1 MSQVRV
7 IMIYLAWALLWAVVQ
22 TALLWSVGF
31 SARVAVSDA
40 LLTNLLL
47 TVGGYAMGTGL
58 RYYQPNIR
66 EAAHLVG
73 WSLGL
78 AVLSTMVFY
87 WVTTR
92 AFRGD
97 VVYLDFVDA
106 TLAVRFLFTWLMV
119 LLLLLLSWFWFYTL
133 ERQQDEQRRAAAEK
147 LAREAELHTLRQ
159 QLQPHFLF
167 NSLNSISA
175 LVGAKPEQARKMI
188 QQLSDFLRG
197 TLRKDNQQQVSLT
210 DELQHLELY
219 LEIEKVRFGH
229 RLQTAIEV
237 QNETMNMHLPALL
250 LQPVV
255 ENAIK
260 FGLYDTIGDTVISI
274 KATAQD
280 HHLLLQVQNPYDPA
294 TARPQQGTGFGLS
307 SVQRRLYLLYA
318 RQDLL
323 QTRQEENQFIT
334 TIQIPQK
341 NDEVPDHRR

>member
-1 MSQVRV
+1 MSPSRV
-7 IMIYLAWALLWAVVQ
+7 ILAYLVWALLWAAVQ
-22 TALLWSVGF
+22 AVLLWWIGF
-31 SARVAVSDA
+31 SLYVAATDA

-47 TVGGYAMGTGL
+47 TAGGYAMGTGL
-58 RYYQPNIR
+58 RYYQPSIK
-66 EAAHLVG
+66 EAAYLLG
-73 WSLGL
+73 WSMGL
-78 AVLSTMVFY
+78 AAVSTALFY
-87 WVTTR
+87 WVTSR
-92 AFRGD
+92 VFAGD

-106 TLAVRFLFTWLMV
+106 TLPVRFVFTWLLV

-133 ERQQDEQRRAAAEK
+133 ERQQDEQRRATAEK

-175 LVGAKPEQARKMI
+175 LVVARPEQARRMI

-197 TLRKDNQQQVSLT
+197 TLRKDNQQQVSLA
-210 DELQHLELY
+210 DELKHLELY

-260 FGLYDTIGDTVISI
+260 FGLYDTVGDTVINI
-274 KATAQD
+274 KATIQD
-280 HHLLLQVQNPYDPA
+280 HHLLLQVQNPYDPI
-294 TARPQQGTGFGLS
+294 TARPQHGTGFGLS

-323 QTRQEENQFIT
+323 QTKQEENQFIT
-334 TIQIPQK
+334 SIKIPQK
-341 NDEVPDHRR
+341 L

>member
-1 MSQVRV
+1 MSPSR
-7 IMIYLAWALLWAVVQ
+7 IILAYLGWALLWAVVQ
-22 TALLWSVGF
+22 AVLIWTAGF
-31 SARVAVSDA
+31 SLTVAVSDA

-47 TVGGYAMGTGL
+47 TIGGYAMGAGL
-58 RYYQPNIR
+58 RYYQPSIK
-66 EAAHLVG
+66 EAAYLLA
-73 WSLGL
+73 WSMGL

-87 WVTTR
+87 WLTTR
-92 AFRGD
+92 VHKGD

-106 TLAVRFLFTWLMV
+106 TLPARFVFTWLLV

-133 ERQQDEQRRAAAEK
+133 ERQQDEQRRATAEK

-175 LVGAKPEQARKMI
+175 LVVARPEQARKMI

-197 TLRKDNQQQVSLT
+197 TLRKDDQQQVPLS
-210 DELQHLELY
+210 DELKQLELY

-237 QNETMNMHLPALL
+237 QNETMNMRLPVLL

-260 FGLYDTIGDTVISI
+260 FGLYDTVGDTVISI

-294 TARPQQGTGFGLS
+294 TTRPQRGTGFGLS

-323 QTRQEENQFIT
+323 QTQQQDDQFIT
-334 TIQIPQK
+334 SIKIPQK
-341 NDEVPDHRR
+341 ND

>member
-1 MSQVRV
+1 MSPSRV
-7 IMIYLAWALLWAVVQ
+7 ILAYLVWALLWAAVQ
-22 TALLWSVGF
+22 TVLLWSVGF
-31 SARVAVSDA
+31 SLQVAATDA
-40 LLTNLLL
+40 LLTNLLI
-47 TVGGYAMGTGL
+47 TAGGYAMGTGL
-58 RYYQPNIR
+58 RYYQPSIK
-66 EAAHLVG
+66 EAAYLLG
-73 WSLGL
+73 WSMGL
-78 AVLSTMVFY
+78 AALSTVVFY
-87 WVTTR
+87 WATTR
-92 AFRGD
+92 AFKDD
-97 VVYLDFVDA
+97 VVYLDFVEA
-106 TLAVRFLFTWLMV
+106 TLAVRFVFTWLMV

-133 ERQQDEQRRAAAEK
+133 ERQQDEQRKAAAEK

-175 LVGAKPEQARKMI
+175 LVVARPEQARNMI

-197 TLRKDNQQQVSLT
+197 TLRKDNQQQVNLS
-210 DELQHLELY
+210 DELQHLGLY

-237 QNETMNMHLPALL
+237 QNETMNMRLPALL

-260 FGLYDTIGDTVISI
+260 FGLYDTTGDTVIRI
-274 KATAQD
+274 KATAHD

-294 TARPQQGTGFGLS
+294 TARPQHGTGFGLS

-334 TIQIPQK
+334 SIKIPQK
-341 NDEVPDHRR
+341 ND

>member
-1 MSQVRV
+1 MSPSRV
-7 IMIYLAWALLWAVVQ
+7 ILAYLGWALLWSVVQ

-31 SARVAVSDA
+31 SLNVALTDA

-47 TVGGYAMGTGL
+47 TTGGYAMGTGL
-58 RYYQPNIR
+58 RYYQPSIR
-66 EAAHLVG
+66 EAAYLLA
-73 WSLGL
+73 WSMGLG
-78 AVLSTMVFY
+78 VLSTMVFY
-87 WVTTR
+87 WVTSR
-92 AFRGD
+92 LFAGD

-106 TLAVRFLFTWLMV
+106 TLAVRFLFMWLMV

-133 ERQQDEQRRAAAEK
+133 ERRQDEQRKATAEK

-175 LVGAKPEQARKMI
+175 LVVARPEQARKMI

-197 TLRKDNQQQVSLT
+197 TLRKEDQQQVSLT
-210 DELQHLELY
+210 DELKQLELY
-219 LEIEKVRFGH
+219 LDIEKVRFGH
-229 RLQTAIEV
+229 RLQTAIQV
-237 QNETMNMHLPALL
+237 QDEAMNMRLPALL

-260 FGLYDTIGDTVISI
+260 FGLYDTVGETVISV

-280 HHLLLQVQNPYDPA
+280 HHLLLQVQNPYDPS
-294 TARPQQGTGFGLS
+294 TARPQRGTGFGLS

-323 QTRQEENQFIT
+323 QTQQQENQFIT
-334 TIQIPQK
+334 SIKIPQ
-341 NDEVPDHRR
+341 